1 MLEAGIIIIT
11 IFAVAV
17 VAIMLIKMS
26 EQRLGNTII
35 QLVAGKDGGGGKR
48 DTALIVTTILA
59 IAGILIG
66 VQLYVGGR
74 IEDSI
79 RDLTNAITQLK

>member
-1 MLEAGIIIIT
+1 
-11 IFAVAV
+11 
-17 VAIMLIKMS
+17 MLIKMS

-35 QLVAGKDGGGGKR
+35 QLVTGKDGEGGKK
-48 DTALIVTTILA
+48 DTALIITTILT

-79 RDLTNAITQLK
+79 RDLTNIVMQLK